1 MNRRALLSSI
11 LGHHQSGEAEAPTM
25 AALMPVSSG
34 LAPYTGE
41 WDFEHASHLLR
52 RAMYGP
58 TFEQMKEA
66 AQMSMNEVVN
76 LLLEDLPLP
85 EPPLNNNPSDPIV
98 RMWETW
104 VDRIIPRGNPD
115 AINKRRWSL
124 RSWMIQQFVDEGISV
139 REKMT
144 VFWMDHFVV
153 ELFITRDPTF
163 MYKHITMMREHAIGD
178 FRRLVKEAT
187 LSPSMLRYLNGNDN
201 DKNAPNEN
209 YARELLELF
218 TVGKGD
224 LAGEG
229 DYTTF
234 TELDVEQAAKALTGW
249 RDEGYYKERDNDRTG
264 ATFYPNR
271 HDTSTKQLSHRFNN
285 ATITNKEDEEYAYLI
300 DVILESPYAASYIS
314 EKLYRY
320 FVFYKI
326 DDEVR
331 QNVIE
336 PMAQILRDNDYNI
349 KPVLDAL
356 FKSQHFYDSL
366 NMGPMIKNPTDYM
379 MGLLKQFHVKFDD
392 DPERRYIQYRKM
404 YALLEDM
411 QMRLFDPPDV
421 AGWKAYYQEPLYYR
435 IWINSV
441 TLPERV
447 TFANALSLRGFA
459 VGSSRLRIDVLTF
472 VETVEDAYNPNSVVG
487 DFAKIMFPRPL
498 SQGQLDALKNI
509 LIPGLPDFEW
519 TIEYEDYKNNPN
531 DSKLRKSIE
540 NKLRDL
546 LNAMVNM
553 PEYYLS

>member
-1 MNRRALLSSI
+1 MNRRALLSGM
-11 LGHHQSGEAEAPTM
+11 LGQRQQDIELPTTV
-25 AALMPVSSG
+25 AALLPVNAGLEPYSG
-34 LAPYTGE
+34 T
-41 WDFEHASHLLR
+41 WDFEQAAHLLR
-52 RAMYGP
+52 RTMYGP
-58 TFEQMKEA
+58 TFEQMKAA
-66 AQMSMNEVVN
+66 AQMGMEEVVST
-76 LLLEDLPLP
+76 LLEDLPLP
-85 EPPLNNNPSDPIV
+85 EPPLNDNPDDPIV

-104 VDRIIPRGNPD
+104 VDRATPRGNPD

-124 RSWMIQQFVDEGISV
+124 RAWMIQQFVEEGMNV

-163 MYKHITMMREHAIGD
+163 MYKHITLMREYATGD
-178 FRRLVKEAT
+178 FRELVKKAT
-187 LSPSMLRYLNGNDN
+187 LSPSMLRYLNGNQN

-234 TELDVEQAAKALTGW
+234 TEQDVEEAAKALTGW
-249 RDEGYYKERDNDRTG
+249 RDEGYYKETDNARTG

-271 HDTSTKQLSHRFNN
+271 HDTSTKQLSHRFDN
-285 ATITNKEDEEYAYLI
+285 ATITNRGDEEYAYLI
-300 DVILESPYAASYIS
+300 DILLESPYAATFIS

-320 FVFYKI
+320 FVYYKI
-326 DDEVR
+326 DDQVR
-331 QNVIE
+331 QNIIE

-349 KPVLDAL
+349 KPVLETL
-356 FKSQHFYDSL
+356 LKSQHFYDIL
-366 NMGPMIKNPTDYM
+366 NMGPMIKNPTDFI
-379 MGLLKQFHVKFDD
+379 MGLLKQFHIKFDD
-392 DPERRYIQYRKM
+392 DPARRYVQLRKM
-404 YALLEDM
+404 YSFMEDM
-411 QMRLFDPPDV
+411 QMELFDPPDV

-447 TFANALSLRGFA
+447 TLSNALTLRGLA
-459 VGSSRLRIDVLTF
+459 VRSSRLRVDVLTF
-472 VETVEDAYNPNSVVG
+472 VETVGDATNPNSVVG
-487 DFAKIMFPRPL
+487 DFAKLMFPRPL
-498 SQGQLDALKNI
+498 SQGQFDALKDI

-519 TIEYEDYKNNPN
+519 TIEYEQYKSNPN
-531 DSKLRKSIE
+531 DNKLKRSIE